1 MEGRRYMQEMVRG
14 RGVVC
19 SLAGCQLAV
28 MKLNEGSSSVERCGG
43 GDHLC
48 AEERNVEEKEWR

>member
-1 MEGRRYMQEMVRG
+1 MQEMARG